1 MCTLAGRTVSAGWSR
16 WPQSSPFPSPPSSP
30 SSSPTGRGRRR
41 DSWLPSTGLLPLCY
55 LPEKFPANF
64 PNIAL
69 TTFPQGERAH
79 CRVEAKCCQGEQVDC
94 DRLDLSK
101 WYMSMS
107 WWLSAFNYKPNCI
120 CLLREEGVS
129 SEFEYRQEGEKL
141 VRYRWSKFSKRS
153 TDIYL
158 ASEVDSIQATISKD
172 KKMLLSG
179 VVQRLR
185 RPSTTDL
192 TMRLWGEDNR
202 LLLKK
207 NIMHPHVIT
216 SWKNSNFW
224 NHFPQVWT
232 VGRPPEY
239 KTDRAFRKRERQKKS
254 CLEVICPN
262 HQIFT
267 LSTICIYSSSSF
279 WFE

>member
-1 MCTLAGRTVSAGWSR
+1 MFNIFPPGVTTCIPAGRTVSAGWSR
-16 WPQSSPFPSPPSSP
+16 WPRSSPFPSPTSSP

-41 DSWLPSTGLLPLCY
+41 DSWLPSTGFLPLCY

-79 CRVEAKCCQGEQVDC
+79 CRVEAKCCQGEQVNC
-94 DRLDLSK
+94 DGLELSK
-101 WYMSMS
+101 WYTSMS
-107 WWLSAFNYKPNCI
+107 WWLGVFNYKHNCI
-120 CLLREEGVS
+120 CLLREEGGS

-153 TDIYL
+153 TGI
-158 ASEVDSIQATISKD
+158 
-172 KKMLLSG
+172 LSLWGWSNSCNLFKRLKVAFPG

-192 TMRLWGEDNR
+192 TMQLWGEDNR

-216 SWKNSNFW
+216 
-224 NHFPQVWT
+224 
-232 VGRPPEY
+232 
-239 KTDRAFRKRERQKKS
+239 
-254 CLEVICPN
+254 
-262 HQIFT
+262 
-267 LSTICIYSSSSF
+267 
-279 WFE
+279 